1 MMLFVTTIDNV
12 AKTPNIENNTYII
25 IITSLK
31 LINWFHNMLCKFREK
46 ERALVQDPNLSK
58 SRNTYSK
65 ANF

>member
-1 MMLFVTTIDNV
+1 MMPFVTTIDNV

-46 ERALVQDPNLSK
+46 ERV
-58 SRNTYSK
+58 
-65 ANF
+65 